1 MSNLFLFTIGP
12 VKGFIDNSRKSMD
25 LYAGSRFLSELMAEA
40 AGWAANQENLQIL
53 FPCISMESQGGP
65 ANIPNRLVAEVKSDS
80 EAEMRKMAEKLSE
93 FVKETFRQKCHD
105 MLCEAGIERRGLE
118 MAARQWND
126 FLEVYWVFE
135 KYDSLD
141 YSEAYERVFTRI
153 QEVKGIRPF
162 SQSGEPWGRKCILFP
177 EYNAIFA
184 KKYELDGKKV
194 YPYNTNPNYVC
205 DITENPYLQ
214 YVVKPREALSAIA
227 LVKRIYGKK
236 ETDFCSIRHMMLLNR
251 VDSKKELFSEA
262 GIQMEHGEFMDMVAN
277 AVYDLDNEQELDEEE
292 YTREVIQKS
301 QILYKRMKERNVKLS
316 SYYAIIKF
324 DGDNMGDAF
333 RALKTPD
340 KQQEL
345 SKKISSFAAEA
356 PGIIL
361 SYHGLPV
368 FAGGEDFLGFLP
380 LDGLFDCIAEL
391 HDRFLNLVQ
400 RNFSV
405 GISIGHL
412 MQPLKEVM
420 EYVDEAEAA
429 AKRMS
434 GKNAAAVN
442 IIKRSGNIVKIPPY
456 KLSGDDAEIQWKHLG
471 EMVQMLKNN
480 QCSKSLFFN
489 ITNLMKHFLEE
500 DVKPEEVMAAAL
512 LKDCVARSTMEDK
525 QVNKELLLEKLM
537 LFYRHA
543 GNVSEF
549 LNTLDGIV
557 FLSGEVI

>member
-1 MSNLFLFTIGP
+1 MFLFTIGP

-40 AGWAANQENLQIL
+40 VGWTADKKNIQVL
-53 FPCISMESQGGP
+53 FPSISRENKEKP
-65 ANIPNRLVAEVKSDS
+65 ANIPNRLIAEVKSDS
-80 EAEMRKMAEKLSE
+80 ETEMRNTAEALSR
-93 FVKETFRQKCHD
+93 FIKDTFHKRCND
-105 MLCEAGIERRGLE
+105 LLMEAGIDQRGLE

-135 KYDSLD
+135 KYDPEN
-141 YSEAYERVFTRI
+141 YSESYEKIFTRI

-162 SQSGEPWGRKCILFP
+162 SQSKEPWGRKCMLFP

-184 KKYELDGKKV
+184 KKYKHNGKAV

-205 DITENPYLQ
+205 DISGNSYLK
-214 YVVKPREALSAIA
+214 YVVKPKEALSAIA

-236 ETDFCSIRHMMLLNR
+236 ETNFYSIRQMMLLNR
-251 VDSKKELFSEA
+251 VSPVKDIFSES
-262 GIQMEHGEFMDMVAN
+262 GICTKNGELMDMVAN
-277 AVYDLDNEQELDEEE
+277 AVYDLENGQVLDEGE
-292 YTREVIQKS
+292 YSQEVIQKS
-301 QILYKRMKERNVKLS
+301 QILYKKIQEKSVKLS

-324 DGDNMGDAF
+324 DGDSMGDAF
-333 RALKTPD
+333 RALKTPYE
-340 KQQEL
+340 QQAL
-345 SKKISSFAAEA
+345 SEKISSFAHEA
-356 PGIIL
+356 PGIIS
-361 SYHGLPV
+361 SYQGLPV

-391 HDRFLNLVQ
+391 HDRFLEVIGLS
-400 RNFSV
+400 FSM

-420 EYVDEAEAA
+420 EYVDAAEAA
-429 AKRMS
+429 AKRMP

-442 IIKRSGNIVKIPPY
+442 IMKRSGDIVKVPPY
-456 KLSGDDAEIQWKHLG
+456 KLSGDDALIQWKHIG
-471 EMVQMLKNN
+471 EMVQMLKNT

-500 DVKPEEVMAAAL
+500 NVKPEESMAEAL
-512 LKDCVARSTMEDK
+512 LKDCVARSVMEDK
-525 QVNKELLLEKLM
+525 QINKEQLLEKLM

-543 GNVSEF
+543 GSMSEF

-557 FLSGEVI
+557 FLSREVI